1 MLLIVIIIVVVF
13 ISSGL
18 GMYIY
23 LSSPVNK
30 KSDASIEV
38 VIKSGSSVKQ
48 IAKEL
53 KQKNLIKN
61 TLFFQFYVKLSN
73 VNSLKATTYVFKKSM
88 SLKEIVKSLE
98 EGNSYNPDVIS
109 ITFKEGKRITDY
121 AKEIEKKTTNTYE
134 DVIAVMQDK
143 VYIKTLIDKY
153 WFLTDKILDENIY
166 YPLEGYL
173 AANTYDFA
181 NKNVA
186 VKDIVETMLQ
196 EMDNMLKKY
205 KNYSDIHSYITM
217 ASLVELEGT
226 NTENRKMIVG
236 VFNNRID
243 AKMNL
248 GSDVS
253 TYYALQV
260 PMTSDLTAEQFGFVS
275 PYNTRGANMIGK
287 LPIGPICSIS
297 KSSLEA
303 SFNPTKNDYLYFVAD
318 KYGNIFY
325 TKTNAEHVAKVN
337 EIKEKGDW
345 LW

>member
-1 MLLIVIIIVVVF
+1 MIKRKPKLLLIVIIIVVVF

-173 AANTYDFA
+173 AA
-181 NKNVA
+181 
-186 VKDIVETMLQ
+186 
-196 EMDNMLKKY
+196 KKW
-205 KNYSDIHSYITM
+205 I
-217 ASLVELEGT
+217 
-226 NTENRKMIVG
+226 
-236 VFNNRID
+236 
-243 AKMNL
+243 
-248 GSDVS
+248 
-253 TYYALQV
+253 
-260 PMTSDLTAEQFGFVS
+260 
-275 PYNTRGANMIGK
+275 
-287 LPIGPICSIS
+287 IC
-297 KSSLEA
+297 
-303 SFNPTKNDYLYFVAD
+303 
-318 KYGNIFY
+318 
-325 TKTNAEHVAKVN
+325 
-337 EIKEKGDW
+337 
-345 LW
+345 